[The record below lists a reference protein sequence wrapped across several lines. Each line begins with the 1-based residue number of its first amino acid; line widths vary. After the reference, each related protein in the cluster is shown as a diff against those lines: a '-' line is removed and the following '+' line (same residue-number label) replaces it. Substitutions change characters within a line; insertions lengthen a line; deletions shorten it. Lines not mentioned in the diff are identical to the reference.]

1 MTTINT
7 MDDFARILRENPDWA
22 DTVRS
27 LLLGKELLELPQ
39 TFAKFAEATDRRL
52 ENLERGQKELRTG
65 QKGILVRLG
74 NLEEGQ
80 KRLID
85 EIGAIKGTFTYNI
98 AYDEMRTMLED
109 MGFEHR
115 HTLTRDEV
123 RQLVSSSD
131 RTGLPIPDLRS
142 FRRADFIVE
151 VANESGQIGYVVAEA
166 SFTVDERDVTRAV
179 RNAEY
184 MTRFTG
190 LPGWSA
196 VMGVHRVNDV
206 ADAINSGQVYWFE
219 IDEACLVRE

>member
-22 DTVRS
+22 DTIRS
-27 LLLGKELLELPQ
+27 LLLSKELLELPQ
-39 TFAKFAEATDRRL
+39 TFAKFAEANNLRL
-52 ENLERGQKELRTG
+52 ENLERVQVS
-65 QKGILVRLG
+65 ILHRLN
-74 NLEEGQ
+74 NLEDGQ
-80 KRLID
+80 KRMLD
-85 EIGAIKGTFTYNI
+85 ELGAIKGTFTYNV
-98 AYDEMRTMLED
+98 AYDEMRTMLDE
-109 MGFEHR
+109 MGFQHR

-151 VANESGQIGYVVAEA
+151 VANESGQIGYVAAEA

-196 VMGVHRVNDV
+196 VMGVRRVNDV

-219 IDEACLVRE
+219 IDEARLVPE

>member
-22 DTVRS
+22 DTIRS
-27 LLLGKELLELPQ
+27 LLLSKELLALPAILAQ
-39 TFAKFAEATDRRL
+39 FIEASNERASRMEADIASLKYGQGAILNRL
-52 ENLERGQKELRTG
+52 
-65 QKGILVRLG
+65 
-74 NLEEGQ
+74 
-80 KRLID
+80 D
-85 EIGAIKGTFTYNI
+85 EIERALKRVFDDFAIIKGRFTYNV

-109 MGFEHR
+109 MGYEHR

-131 RTGLPIPDLRS
+131 RTGLPVSDLRS

-151 VANESGQIGYVVAEA
+151 VANESGQIGYVAAEA

-196 VMGVHRVNDV
+196 VMGVRRVNDV

-219 IDEACLVRE
+219 IDEARLVPE

>member
-22 DTVRS
+22 DTIRS
-27 LLLGKELLELPQ
+27 LLLSKELLELPQ
-39 TFAKFAEATDRRL
+39 TFAKFAEANNLRL
-52 ENLERGQKELRTG
+52 ENLERVQVS
-65 QKGILVRLG
+65 ILHRLN
-74 NLEEGQ
+74 NLEDGQ
-80 KRLID
+80 KRMLD
-85 EIGAIKGTFTYNI
+85 ELGAIKGTFTYNV
-98 AYDEMRTMLED
+98 AYDEMRTMLDE
-109 MGFEHR
+109 MGFQHR

-151 VANESGQIGYVVAEA
+151 VANESGQTGYVAAEA

-196 VMGVHRVNDV
+196 VMGVRRVNDV

-219 IDEACLVRE
+219 IDEARLVPE

>member
-22 DTVRS
+22 DTIRS
-27 LLLGKELLELPQ
+27 LLLSKELLALPATLAQ
-39 TFAKFAEATDRRL
+39 FIEASNERASRMEADIASLKYGQGAILNRL
-52 ENLERGQKELRTG
+52 
-65 QKGILVRLG
+65 
-74 NLEEGQ
+74 
-80 KRLID
+80 D
-85 EIGAIKGTFTYNI
+85 EIERALKRVFDDFAIIKGRFTYNV

-109 MGFEHR
+109 MGYEHR

-131 RTGLPIPDLRS
+131 RTGLPVSDLRS

-151 VANESGQIGYVVAEA
+151 VSNESGQIGYVAAEA

-190 LPGWSA
+190 LLGWSA
-196 VMGVHRVNDV
+196 VMGVRRVNDV

-219 IDEACLVRE
+219 IDEARLVPE

>member
-27 LLLGKELLELPQ
+27 LLLSKELLELPQ

-151 VANESGQIGYVVAEA
+151 VANESGRLGYVVAEA

-196 VMGVHRVNDV
+196 VMGVRRVNDV

-219 IDEACLVRE
+219 IDEARLVPE

>member
-27 LLLGKELLELPQ
+27 LLLSKELLELPSIMGQ
-39 TFAKFAEATDRRL
+39 FIEASTQRAGRMEADIASLKYGQAAILNRIDD
-52 ENLERGQKELRTG
+52 LERA
-65 QKGILVRLG
+65 
-74 NLEEGQ
+74 Q
-80 KRLID
+80 KRVFDDFAI
-85 EIGAIKGTFTYNI
+85 IKGRFTYDV
-98 AYDEMRTMLED
+98 AYDEMRTMLDE
-109 MGFEHR
+109 MGFQHR

-151 VANESGQIGYVVAEA
+151 VANESGQIGYVAAEA

-184 MTRFTG
+184 ITRFTG

-196 VMGVHRVNDV
+196 VMGVRRVNDV
-206 ADAINSGQVYWFE
+206 AEAINSAQVYWFE
-219 IDEACLVRE
+219 IDEARLVPE

>member
-1 MTTINT
+1 MTTINSIE
-7 MDDFARILRENPDWA
+7 DFARILRENPDWT
-22 DTVRS
+22 DTIRS
-27 LLLGKELLELPQ
+27 LLLSKELLALPE
-39 TFAKFAEATDRRL
+39 TFAKFAEATNRRM
-52 ENLERGQKELRTG
+52 ENLERGQEELRTG
-65 QKGILVRLG
+65 QKGILVRLD

-80 KRLID
+80 KRLIN

-109 MGFEHR
+109 MGLQHR

-151 VANESGQIGYVVAEA
+151 VANESGQTGYVAAEA

-196 VMGVHRVNDV
+196 VMGVRRVNDV

-219 IDEACLVRE
+219 IDEARLVPE

>member
-27 LLLGKELLELPQ
+27 LLLSKELLELPQ

-196 VMGVHRVNDV
+196 VMGVRRVNDV

>member
-1 MTTINT
+1 MSC
-7 MDDFARILRENPDWA
+7 P
-22 DTVRS
+22 
-27 LLLGKELLELPQ
+27 K
-39 TFAKFAEATDRRL
+39 TFAKFAEANNLRL
-52 ENLERGQKELRTG
+52 ENLERVQVS
-65 QKGILVRLG
+65 ILHRLN
-74 NLEEGQ
+74 NLEDGQ
-80 KRLID
+80 KRMLD
-85 EIGAIKGTFTYNI
+85 ELGAIKGTFTYNV
-98 AYDEMRTMLED
+98 AYDEMRTMLDE
-109 MGFEHR
+109 MGFQHR

-151 VANESGQIGYVVAEA
+151 VANESGQIGYVAAEA

-196 VMGVHRVNDV
+196 VMGVRRVNDV

-219 IDEACLVRE
+219 IDEARLVPE

>member
-27 LLLGKELLELPQ
+27 LLLSKELLELPQ

-196 VMGVHRVNDV
+196 VMGVRRVNDV

-219 IDEACLVRE
+219 IDEARLVPE